1 MEKYI
6 QFSLIALFLIS
17 SFKYTNTEECT
28 KSGISETDCKANKT
42 CQWTATGTC
51 AGADACK
58 SKTEETAC
66 TDTSTGCKY
75 TAAGT
80 DPTTNPATTT
90 VQTTVVT
97 TTSAPVTT
105 AAPSTPIT
113 WETAKLG
120 DVDLDDMVDSTD
132 ASEILGL
139 YAALN
144 TGSTAEDFDPG
155 FIAASDVDNNGTTDA
170 TDASFVL
177 QYYSYTQTGGKGTME
192 EFMKNENGM

>member
-80 DPTTNPATTT
+80 DPTTNPATCL
-90 VQTTVVT
+90 
-97 TTSAPVTT
+97 AG
-105 AAPSTPIT
+105 STPC
-113 WETAKLG
+113 ANG
-120 DVDLDDMVDSTD
+120 FTD
-132 ASEILGL
+132 ADTCQKCQFT
-139 YAALN
+139 A
-144 TGSTAEDFDPG
+144 TGGACSVKSSSSNNDSGKSSNSDSNGDEDFSSCLKFSG
-155 FIAASDVDNNGTTDA
+155 LIGLLSLLF
-170 TDASFVL
+170 
-177 QYYSYTQTGGKGTME
+177 
-192 EFMKNENGM
+192 